1 MVEQLPTRKIK
12 SKKAKR
18 RPYIITKPDYETEL
32 QEIEAYDK
40 HASNIKH
47 RTETILEYEHMLLH
61 HDAPVVRMPLLQMGR
76 SHVRKAHYRVQ
87 KSVNANGNLVLVF
100 TPSSSGKIST
110 LGPASPVLFSGNANY
125 DPNITTNLLAGGG
138 NWDTGFQTA
147 EGMGL
152 IVDQFNQVVT
162 IAAHLCIS
170 ISGVSNL
177 NKKGKIYLA
186 ERNISSNSYGDS
198 GDVGVASNLVNTIP
212 LSNVV
217 KLDHFKEIEVMNM
230 DSNSTIKYNYIPDRS
245 YANMVRYD
253 PAPLGTSADVILDG
267 NKQFIFIIA
276 GADATTQIIADYT
289 VVLQGRPQISQLNNY
304 PTDYSYC
311 YKNPDKLNR
320 RLDTLTDAKIVIEKD
335 IHEGYA
341 NRLYGPS
348 TGLVFKTEGGVL

>member
-1 MVEQLPTRKIK
+1 MNKNPVTRKIK
-12 SKKAKR
+12 TTKARR
-18 RPYIITKPDYETEL
+18 RPNIISRTNFKKDL
-32 QEIEAYDK
+32 KQIDAIDK
-40 HASNIKH
+40 RMANMIHK
-47 RTETILEYEHMLLH
+47 TETLLQYEHMLLH
-61 HDAPVVRMPLLQMGR
+61 HDAPVVRMPLLQMGK
-76 SHVRKAHYRVQ
+76 SHVRTAHYRVQ

-100 TPSSSGKIST
+100 TPSASGKIST
-110 LGPASPVLFSGNANY
+110 TGLASPVLFSGNANY
-125 DPNITTNLLAGGG
+125 DPNITTNNLLGGG

-152 IVDQFNQVVT
+152 IGDQFNQVVT

-170 ISGVSNL
+170 ISGVSSL
-177 NKKGKIYLA
+177 NKRGKIYLA
-186 ERNISSNSYGDS
+186 ERNTSSNSYGDAV
-198 GDVGVASNLVNTIP
+198 DVAFASNLVNTIP

-217 KLDHFKEIEVMNM
+217 KLDHFKEIDVMNM

-253 PAPLGTSADVILDG
+253 PGPLGTSSDIIVDG

-276 GADATTQIIADYT
+276 GADPTTQIIADYT

-311 YKNPDKLNR
+311 FQNPDKLTR
-320 RLDTLTDAKIVIEKD
+320 RLDTLVDAKIIVEKD

-348 TGLVFKTEGGVL
+348 TGLVFTTPGSVL